1 VRLFTGWYN
10 GAFEFTKYN
19 KKVGILGL
27 GTVGGGVVNVLQKNS
42 ESIERRTGVKIEVVL
57 AGVRDVKQKRICD
70 TSTIKLTIDPFEV
83 VNHPDVDVVL
93 ELIGGIGLTKE
104 LVETAINNGKH
115 VITANK
121 ALIANHGN
129 ELIKLANK
137 KQVRLLFEASVAG
150 GIPIIKSLE
159 QGLSANN
166 IESLAGI
173 INGTANFILTDMKE
187 KGRDF
192 DDVLKEAQALGYAEE
207 DPTFDIEGIDAAHK
221 LSILAAI
228 AFGTELQFDKVSTKG
243 ISDIT
248 TEDIIHASEL
258 GYTIKHLGIAKRS
271 GDGIELRVHPTL
283 VPNKQLIAQ
292 VDGVMNAVMVKSD
305 ALGTSLYYGAGAGD
319 EATASA
325 VIADLNDIIN
335 NQTSNHILGW
345 KSQQKLPVIKSDD
358 IHSEFFLRLLVS
370 DIKGVLAKVTGIFN
384 DHNVSIDALI
394 QKQADE
400 NNNAHIAITTDKVST
415 KTVMSIKKSIEAS
428 DFNQA
433 EVQIIHIELL
443 D

>member
-1 VRLFTGWYN
+1 M
-10 GAFEFTKYN
+10 
-19 KKVGILGL
+19 KVGILGL
-27 GTVGGGVVNVLQKNS
+27 GTVGGGVINVLQKNS
-42 ESIERRTGVKIEVVL
+42 ASIERRTGVQIELVI
-57 AGVRDVKQKRICD
+57 AGVRDVTKKRICD
-70 TSTIKLTIDPFEV
+70 TSNIKLTEDPFEV
-83 VNHPDVDVVL
+83 VNHPDIDVVL
-93 ELIGGIGLTKE
+93 ELIGGFGLAKE
-104 LVETAINNGKH
+104 LVEAAINNGKH
-115 VITANK
+115 IITANK
-121 ALIANHGN
+121 ALIGNHGN
-129 ELIKLANK
+129 ELTKLANK
-137 KQVRLLFEASVAG
+137 KQVRFLFEASVAG
-150 GIPIIKSLE
+150 GIPIIKALG

-166 IESLAGI
+166 IESVAGI
-173 INGTANFILTDMKE
+173 INGTGNFILTDMKE

-228 AFGTELQFDKVSTKG
+228 AFGTEIQFSKVYTQG
-243 ISDIT
+243 ISKIT
-248 TEDIIHASEL
+248 TEDILHATEL
-258 GYTIKHLGIAKRS
+258 GYTIKHLGIAKRVE
-271 GDGIELRVHPTL
+271 DGIELRVHPTL
-283 VPNKQLIAQ
+283 VSNSQLIAQ

-345 KSQQKLPVIKSDD
+345 KSQEKINVIDND
-358 IHSEFFLRLLVS
+358 AIVSEFFLRLLVS
-370 DIKGVLAKVTGIFN
+370 DIKGVLSKVTGIFN
-384 DHNVSIDALI
+384 DHNVSIEALI
-394 QKQADE
+394 QKQVDE
-400 NNNAHIAITTDKVST
+400 NKNAHIAITTDKVST
-415 KTVMSIKKSIEAS
+415 KTVMSIKKAIEAS

>member
-1 VRLFTGWYN
+1 M
-10 GAFEFTKYN
+10 
-19 KKVGILGL
+19 KVGILGL

-42 ESIERRTGVKIEVVL
+42 ASIERRTGVKIEVIL
-57 AGVRDVKQKRICD
+57 AGVRDVTQKRICD
-70 TSTIKLTIDPFEV
+70 TSNIKLTEDPFEV
-83 VNHPDVDVVL
+83 VNHPDIDVVL
-93 ELIGGIGLTKE
+93 ELIGGTGLTKK

-173 INGTANFILTDMKE
+173 INGTSNFILTDMKE

-192 DDVLKEAQALGYAEE
+192 DDALKEAQALGYAEE

-228 AFGTELQFDKVSTKG
+228 AFGTELQFNQVYTKG
-243 ISDIT
+243 ISGIT
-248 TEDIIHASEL
+248 TEDILHATEL
-258 GYTIKHLGIAKRS
+258 GYTIKHLGITKRT
-271 GDGIELRVHPTL
+271 GNGIELRVHPTL
-283 VPNKQLIAQ
+283 VSNKQLIAQ
-292 VDGVMNAVMVKSD
+292 VDGVMNAVMVKSN
-305 ALGTSLYYGAGAGD
+305 ALGISLYYGAGAGD

-345 KSQQKLPVIKSDD
+345 KSQQKLAVIDND
-358 IHSEFFLRLLVS
+358 EIHSEFFLRLIVS

-384 DHNVSIDALI
+384 DHNVSIEALI
-394 QKQADE
+394 QKQVDE
-400 NNNAHIAITTDKVST
+400 NKNAHIAITTDKVST
-415 KTVMSIKKSIEAS
+415 KAIMSIKAAIEAS
-428 DFNQA
+428 EFNQS

>member
-1 VRLFTGWYN
+1 M
-10 GAFEFTKYN
+10 
-19 KKVGILGL
+19 KVGILGL

-173 INGTANFILTDMKE
+173 INGTGNYILTDMKE

>member
-1 VRLFTGWYN
+1 M
-10 GAFEFTKYN
+10 
-19 KKVGILGL
+19 KVGILGL

-42 ESIERRTGVKIEVVL
+42 ASIERRTGVKIEVIL
-57 AGVRDVKQKRICD
+57 AGVRDVTQKRICD
-70 TSTIKLTIDPFEV
+70 TSNIKLTEDPFEV
-83 VNHPDVDVVL
+83 VNHPDIDVVL
-93 ELIGGIGLTKE
+93 ELIGGTGLTKK

-173 INGTANFILTDMKE
+173 INGTSNFILTDMKE

-192 DDVLKEAQALGYAEE
+192 DDALKEAQALGYAEE

-228 AFGTELQFDKVSTKG
+228 AFGTELQFNQVYTKG
-243 ISDIT
+243 ISGIT
-248 TEDIIHASEL
+248 TEDILHATEL
-258 GYTIKHLGIAKRS
+258 GYTIKHLGITKRT
-271 GDGIELRVHPTL
+271 GNGIELRVHPTL
-283 VPNKQLIAQ
+283 VSNKQLIAQ
-292 VDGVMNAVMVKSD
+292 VDGVMNAVMVKSN
-305 ALGTSLYYGAGAGD
+305 ALGISLYYGAGAGD

-325 VIADLNDIIN
+325 VIADLIDIIN

-345 KSQQKLPVIKSDD
+345 KSQQKLAVINNDE
-358 IHSEFFLRLLVS
+358 IHSEFFLRLIVS

-384 DHNVSIDALI
+384 DHNVSIEALI
-394 QKQADE
+394 QKQVDE
-400 NNNAHIAITTDKVST
+400 NKNAHIAITTDKVST
-415 KTVMSIKKSIEAS
+415 KAIMSIKAAIEAS
-428 DFNQA
+428 DFNQS

>member
-1 VRLFTGWYN
+1 M
-10 GAFEFTKYN
+10 
-19 KKVGILGL
+19 KVGILGL

-42 ESIERRTGVKIEVVL
+42 ASIERRTGVKIEVII
-57 AGVRDVKQKRICD
+57 AGVRDVTQKRICD
-70 TSTIKLTIDPFEV
+70 TSNIKLTEDPFEV
-83 VNHPDVDVVL
+83 VNHPDIDVVL
-93 ELIGGIGLTKE
+93 ELIGGTGLTKK

-173 INGTANFILTDMKE
+173 INGTSNFILTDMKE

-192 DDVLKEAQALGYAEE
+192 DDALKEAQALGYAEE

-228 AFGTELQFDKVSTKG
+228 AFGTELQFNQVYTKG
-243 ISDIT
+243 ISGIT
-248 TEDIIHASEL
+248 TEDIIHAQEL
-258 GYTIKHLGIAKRS
+258 GYTIKHLGIAKRT
-271 GDGIELRVHPTL
+271 GNGIELRVHPTL
-283 VPNKQLIAQ
+283 VSNKQLIAQ
-292 VDGVMNAVMVKSD
+292 VDGVMNAVMVKSN

-345 KSQQKLPVIKSDD
+345 KSQQKLAVIDND
-358 IHSEFFLRLLVS
+358 EIHSEFFLRLLVS

-384 DHNVSIDALI
+384 DHNVSIEALI
-394 QKQADE
+394 QKQVDE
-400 NNNAHIAITTDKVST
+400 NKNAHIAITTDKVST
-415 KTVMSIKKSIEAS
+415 KAIMSIKAAIEAS
-428 DFNQA
+428 DFNQS

>member
-1 VRLFTGWYN
+1 M
-10 GAFEFTKYN
+10 
-19 KKVGILGL
+19 KVGILGL

-42 ESIERRTGVKIEVVL
+42 ASIERRTGVKIEVIL
-57 AGVRDVKQKRICD
+57 AGVRDVTQKRICD
-70 TSTIKLTIDPFEV
+70 TSNIKLTEDPFEV
-83 VNHPDVDVVL
+83 VNHPDIDVVL
-93 ELIGGIGLTKE
+93 ELIGGIGLTKK

-207 DPTFDIEGIDAAHK
+207 DPIFDIEGIDAAHK

-228 AFGTELQFDKVSTKG
+228 AFGTELQFNQVYTKG
-243 ISDIT
+243 ISGIS
-248 TEDIIHASEL
+248 TEDIIHANEL
-258 GYTIKHLGIAKRS
+258 GYTIKHLGIAKRT
-271 GDGIELRVHPTL
+271 GNGIELRVHPTL
-283 VPNKQLIAQ
+283 VSNKQLIAQ
-292 VDGVMNAVMVKSD
+292 VDGVMNAVMVKSN

-345 KSQQKLPVIKSDD
+345 KSQQKLAVIDND
-358 IHSEFFLRLLVS
+358 EIHSEFFLRLLVS

-384 DHNVSIDALI
+384 DHNVSIEALI
-394 QKQADE
+394 QKQVDE
-400 NNNAHIAITTDKVST
+400 NKNAHIAITTDKVST
-415 KTVMSIKKSIEAS
+415 KAIMSIKAAIEAS
-428 DFNQA
+428 DFNQS

>member
-1 VRLFTGWYN
+1 M
-10 GAFEFTKYN
+10 
-19 KKVGILGL
+19 KVGILGL

-42 ESIERRTGVKIEVVL
+42 ASIERRTGVKIEVIL
-57 AGVRDVKQKRICD
+57 AGVRDVTQKRICD
-70 TSTIKLTIDPFEV
+70 TSNIKLTEDPFEV
-83 VNHPDVDVVL
+83 VNHPDIDVVL
-93 ELIGGIGLTKE
+93 ELIGGTGLTKE

-173 INGTANFILTDMKE
+173 INGTGNFILTDMKE

-228 AFGTELQFDKVSTKG
+228 AFGTELQFNQVYTKG
-243 ISDIT
+243 ISGIT
-248 TEDIIHASEL
+248 TEDIIHAQEL
-258 GYTIKHLGIAKRS
+258 GYTIKHLGIAKRT
-271 GDGIELRVHPTL
+271 GNGIELRVHPTL
-283 VPNKQLIAQ
+283 VSNKQLIAQ
-292 VDGVMNAVMVKSD
+292 VDGVMNAVMVKSN

-345 KSQQKLPVIKSDD
+345 KSQQKLAVIDND
-358 IHSEFFLRLLVS
+358 EIHSEFFLRLLVS

-384 DHNVSIDALI
+384 DHNVSIEALI
-394 QKQADE
+394 QKQVDE
-400 NNNAHIAITTDKVST
+400 NKNAHIAITTDKVST
-415 KTVMSIKKSIEAS
+415 KAIMSIKAAIEAS
-428 DFNQA
+428 DFNQSEA
-433 EVQIIHIELL
+433 QIIHIELL

>member
-1 VRLFTGWYN
+1 M
-10 GAFEFTKYN
+10 
-19 KKVGILGL
+19 KVGILGL

-42 ESIERRTGVKIEVVL
+42 ASMERRTGVKIEVIL
-57 AGVRDVKQKRICD
+57 AGVRDVTQKRICD
-70 TSTIKLTIDPFEV
+70 TSNIKLTEDPFEV
-83 VNHPDVDVVL
+83 VNHPDIDVVL
-93 ELIGGIGLTKE
+93 ELIGGTGLTKE

-173 INGTANFILTDMKE
+173 INGTSNFILTDMKE

-228 AFGTELQFDKVSTKG
+228 AFGTELQFNQVYTKG
-243 ISDIT
+243 ISGIT
-248 TEDIIHASEL
+248 TEDIIHAQEL
-258 GYTIKHLGIAKRS
+258 GYTIKHLGIAKRT
-271 GDGIELRVHPTL
+271 GNGIELRVHPTL
-283 VPNKQLIAQ
+283 VSNKQLIAQ
-292 VDGVMNAVMVKSD
+292 VDGVMNAVMVKSN
-305 ALGTSLYYGAGAGD
+305 ALGISLYYGAGAGD

-345 KSQQKLPVIKSDD
+345 KSQQKLAVIDND
-358 IHSEFFLRLLVS
+358 EIHSEFFLRLLVS

-384 DHNVSIDALI
+384 DHNVSIEALI
-394 QKQADE
+394 QKQVDE
-400 NNNAHIAITTDKVST
+400 NKNAHIAITTDKVST
-415 KTVMSIKKSIEAS
+415 KAIMSIKAAIEAS
-428 DFNQA
+428 DFNQS

>member
-1 VRLFTGWYN
+1 M
-10 GAFEFTKYN
+10 
-19 KKVGILGL
+19 KVGILGL

-42 ESIERRTGVKIEVVL
+42 ASIERRTGGQIELVI
-57 AGVRDVKQKRICD
+57 AGVRDVTKKRICD
-70 TSTIKLTIDPFEV
+70 TSNIKLTEDPFEV
-83 VNHPDVDVVL
+83 VNHPDIDVVL
-93 ELIGGIGLTKE
+93 ELIGGFGLAKE

-115 VITANK
+115 IITANK
-121 ALIANHGN
+121 ALIGNHGN
-129 ELIKLANK
+129 ELMKLANK
-137 KQVRLLFEASVAG
+137 KQVRFLFEASVAG
-150 GIPIIKSLE
+150 GIPIIKALG

-166 IESLAGI
+166 IESVAGI
-173 INGTANFILTDMKE
+173 INGTGNFILTDMKE

-228 AFGTELQFDKVSTKG
+228 AFGTEIQFSKVYTQG
-243 ISDIT
+243 ISTIT
-248 TEDIIHASEL
+248 TEDILHATEL
-258 GYTIKHLGIAKRS
+258 GYTIKHLGIAKRVE
-271 GDGIELRVHPTL
+271 DGIELRVHPTL
-283 VPNKQLIAQ
+283 VPNSQLIAQ

-345 KSQQKLPVIKSDD
+345 KSQEKINVVDNDAIV
-358 IHSEFFLRLLVS
+358 SEFFLRLLVS
-370 DIKGVLAKVTGIFN
+370 DIKGVLSKVTGIFN
-384 DHNVSIDALI
+384 DHNVSIEALI
-394 QKQADE
+394 QKQVDE
-400 NNNAHIAITTDKVST
+400 NKNAHIAITTDKVST
-415 KTVMSIKKSIEAS
+415 KTVMSIKKAIEAS

>member
-1 VRLFTGWYN
+1 M
-10 GAFEFTKYN
+10 
-19 KKVGILGL
+19 KVGILGL

-42 ESIERRTGVKIEVVL
+42 ASIERRTGVKIEVIL
-57 AGVRDVKQKRICD
+57 AGVRDVTQKRICD
-70 TSTIKLTIDPFEV
+70 TSNIKLTEDPFEV
-83 VNHPDVDVVL
+83 VNHPDIDVVL
-93 ELIGGIGLTKE
+93 ELIGGTGLTKK

-173 INGTANFILTDMKE
+173 INGTSNFILTDMKE

-192 DDVLKEAQALGYAEE
+192 DDALKEAQALGYAEE

-228 AFGTELQFDKVSTKG
+228 AFGTELQFNQVYTKG
-243 ISDIT
+243 ISGIT
-248 TEDIIHASEL
+248 TEDIIHANEL
-258 GYTIKHLGIAKRS
+258 GYTIKHLGIAKRT
-271 GDGIELRVHPTL
+271 GNGIELRVHPTL
-283 VPNKQLIAQ
+283 VSNKQLIAQ
-292 VDGVMNAVMVKSD
+292 VDGVMNAVMVKSN
-305 ALGTSLYYGAGAGD
+305 ALGISLYYGAGAGD

-345 KSQQKLPVIKSDD
+345 KSQQKLAVIDND
-358 IHSEFFLRLLVS
+358 EIHSEFFLRLIVS

-384 DHNVSIDALI
+384 DHNVSIEALI
-394 QKQADE
+394 QKQVDE
-400 NNNAHIAITTDKVST
+400 NKNAHIAITTDKVST
-415 KTVMSIKKSIEAS
+415 KAIMSIKAAIEAS
-428 DFNQA
+428 DFNQS

>member
-1 VRLFTGWYN
+1 M
-10 GAFEFTKYN
+10 
-19 KKVGILGL
+19 KVGILGL

-42 ESIERRTGVKIEVVL
+42 ASIERRTGVKIEVIL
-57 AGVRDVKQKRICD
+57 AGVRDVTQKRICD
-70 TSTIKLTIDPFEV
+70 TSNIKLTEDPFEV
-83 VNHPDVDVVL
+83 VNHPDIDVVL
-93 ELIGGIGLTKE
+93 ELIGGTGLTKK

-173 INGTANFILTDMKE
+173 INGTSNFILTDMKE

-192 DDVLKEAQALGYAEE
+192 DDALKEAQALGYAEE

-228 AFGTELQFDKVSTKG
+228 AFGTELQFNQVYTKG
-243 ISDIT
+243 ISGIT
-248 TEDIIHASEL
+248 TEDILHATEL
-258 GYTIKHLGIAKRS
+258 GYTIKHLGITKRT
-271 GDGIELRVHPTL
+271 GNGIELRVHPTL
-283 VPNKQLIAQ
+283 VSNKQLIAQ
-292 VDGVMNAVMVKSD
+292 VDGVMNAVMVKSN
-305 ALGTSLYYGAGAGD
+305 ALGISLYYGAGAGD

-345 KSQQKLPVIKSDD
+345 KSQQKLAVIDND
-358 IHSEFFLRLLVS
+358 EIHSEFFLRLIVS

-384 DHNVSIDALI
+384 DHNVSIEALI
-394 QKQADE
+394 QKQVDE
-400 NNNAHIAITTDKVST
+400 NKNAHIAITTDKVST
-415 KTVMSIKKSIEAS
+415 KAIMSIKAAIEAS
-428 DFNQA
+428 DFNQS

>member
-1 VRLFTGWYN
+1 M
-10 GAFEFTKYN
+10 
-19 KKVGILGL
+19 KVGILGL
-27 GTVGGGVVNVLQKNS
+27 GTVGGGVINVLQKNS
-42 ESIERRTGVKIEVVL
+42 ASIERRTGVQIELVI
-57 AGVRDVKQKRICD
+57 AGVRDVTKKRICD
-70 TSTIKLTIDPFEV
+70 TSNIGLTEDPFEV
-83 VNHPDVDVVL
+83 VNHPDIDVVL
-93 ELIGGIGLTKE
+93 ELIGGFGLAKE

-115 VITANK
+115 IITANK
-121 ALIANHGN
+121 ALIGNHGN
-129 ELIKLANK
+129 ELMKLANK
-137 KQVRLLFEASVAG
+137 KQVRFLFEASVAG
-150 GIPIIKSLE
+150 GIPIIKALG

-166 IESLAGI
+166 IESVAGI
-173 INGTANFILTDMKE
+173 INGTGNFILTDMKE

-228 AFGTELQFDKVSTKG
+228 AFGTEIQFSKVYTQG
-243 ISDIT
+243 ISKIT
-248 TEDIIHASEL
+248 TEDILHATEL
-258 GYTIKHLGIAKRS
+258 GYTIKHLGIAKRVE
-271 GDGIELRVHPTL
+271 DGIELRVHPTL
-283 VPNKQLIAQ
+283 VSNSQLIAQ

-345 KSQQKLPVIKSDD
+345 KSQEKINVIDND
-358 IHSEFFLRLLVS
+358 AIVSEFFLRLLVS
-370 DIKGVLAKVTGIFN
+370 DIKGVLSKVTGIFN
-384 DHNVSIDALI
+384 DHNVSIEALI
-394 QKQADE
+394 QKQVDE
-400 NNNAHIAITTDKVST
+400 NKNAHIAITTDRVST
-415 KTVMSIKKSIEAS
+415 KTVMNIKKAIEAS

-433 EVQIIHIELL
+433 EVQLIHIELL

>member
-1 VRLFTGWYN
+1 M
-10 GAFEFTKYN
+10 
-19 KKVGILGL
+19 KVGILGL

-42 ESIERRTGVKIEVVL
+42 ASIERRTGGQIELVI
-57 AGVRDVKQKRICD
+57 AGVRDVTKKRICD
-70 TSTIKLTIDPFEV
+70 TSNIKLTEDPFEV
-83 VNHPDVDVVL
+83 VNHPDIDVVL
-93 ELIGGIGLTKE
+93 ELIGGFGLAKE

-115 VITANK
+115 IITANK
-121 ALIANHGN
+121 ALIGNHGN
-129 ELIKLANK
+129 ELMKLANK
-137 KQVRLLFEASVAG
+137 KQVRFLFEASVAG
-150 GIPIIKSLE
+150 GIPIIKALG

-166 IESLAGI
+166 IESVAGI
-173 INGTANFILTDMKE
+173 INGTGNFILTDMKE

-228 AFGTELQFDKVSTKG
+228 AFGTEIQFSKVYTQG
-243 ISDIT
+243 ISTIT
-248 TEDIIHASEL
+248 TEDILHATEL
-258 GYTIKHLGIAKRS
+258 GYTIKHLGIAKRVE
-271 GDGIELRVHPTL
+271 DGIELRVHPTL
-283 VPNKQLIAQ
+283 VPNSQLIAQ

-345 KSQQKLPVIKSDD
+345 KSQEKINVIDND
-358 IHSEFFLRLLVS
+358 AIVSEFFLRLLVS
-370 DIKGVLAKVTGIFN
+370 DIKGVLSKVTGIFN
-384 DHNVSIDALI
+384 DHNVSIEALI
-394 QKQADE
+394 QKQVDE
-400 NNNAHIAITTDKVST
+400 NKNAHIAITTDKVST
-415 KTVMSIKKSIEAS
+415 KTVMSIKKAIEAS

>member
-1 VRLFTGWYN
+1 M
-10 GAFEFTKYN
+10 
-19 KKVGILGL
+19 KVGILGL

-42 ESIERRTGVKIEVVL
+42 ASIERRTGVKIEVIL
-57 AGVRDVKQKRICD
+57 AGVRDVTQKRICD
-70 TSTIKLTIDPFEV
+70 TSNIKLTEDPFEV
-83 VNHPDVDVVL
+83 VNHPDIDVVL
-93 ELIGGIGLTKE
+93 ELIGGTGLTKK

-173 INGTANFILTDMKE
+173 INGTSNFILTDMKE

-192 DDVLKEAQALGYAEE
+192 DDALKEAQALGYAEE
-207 DPTFDIEGIDAAHK
+207 DPTFDTEGIDAAHK

-228 AFGTELQFDKVSTKG
+228 AFGTELQFNQVYTKG
-243 ISDIT
+243 ISGIT
-248 TEDIIHASEL
+248 TEDILHATEL
-258 GYTIKHLGIAKRS
+258 GYTIKHLGITKRT
-271 GDGIELRVHPTL
+271 GNGIELRVHPTL
-283 VPNKQLIAQ
+283 VSNKQLIAQ
-292 VDGVMNAVMVKSD
+292 VDGVMNAVMVKSN
-305 ALGTSLYYGAGAGD
+305 ALGISLYYGAGAGD

-325 VIADLNDIIN
+325 VIADLIDIIN

-345 KSQQKLPVIKSDD
+345 KSQQKLAVIDND
-358 IHSEFFLRLLVS
+358 EIHSEFFLRLLVS

-384 DHNVSIDALI
+384 DHNVSIEALI
-394 QKQADE
+394 QKQVDE
-400 NNNAHIAITTDKVST
+400 NKNAHIAITTDKVST
-415 KTVMSIKKSIEAS
+415 KAIMSIKAAIEAS
-428 DFNQA
+428 DFNQS

>member
-1 VRLFTGWYN
+1 M
-10 GAFEFTKYN
+10 
-19 KKVGILGL
+19 KVGILGL

-42 ESIERRTGVKIEVVL
+42 ASIERRTGVKIEVIL
-57 AGVRDVKQKRICD
+57 AGVRDVTQKRICD
-70 TSTIKLTIDPFEV
+70 TSNIKLTEDPFEV
-83 VNHPDVDVVL
+83 VNHPDIDVVL
-93 ELIGGIGLTKE
+93 ELIGGTELTKE

-173 INGTANFILTDMKE
+173 INGTSNFILTDMKE

-192 DDVLKEAQALGYAEE
+192 DDALKEAQALGYAEE
-207 DPTFDIEGIDAAHK
+207 DSTFDTEGIDAAHK

-228 AFGTELQFDKVSTKG
+228 AFGTELQFNQVYTKG
-243 ISDIT
+243 ISGIT
-248 TEDIIHASEL
+248 TEDILHATEL
-258 GYTIKHLGIAKRS
+258 GYTIKHLGITKRT
-271 GDGIELRVHPTL
+271 GNGIELRVHPTL
-283 VPNKQLIAQ
+283 VSNKQLIAQ
-292 VDGVMNAVMVKSD
+292 VDGVMNAVMVKSN
-305 ALGTSLYYGAGAGD
+305 ALGISLYYGAGAGD

-345 KSQQKLPVIKSDD
+345 KSQQKLAVIDND
-358 IHSEFFLRLLVS
+358 EIHSEFFLRLIVS

-384 DHNVSIDALI
+384 DHNVSIEALI
-394 QKQADE
+394 QKQVDE
-400 NNNAHIAITTDKVST
+400 NKNAHIAITTDKVST
-415 KTVMSIKKSIEAS
+415 KAIMSIKAAIEAS
-428 DFNQA
+428 DFNQS

>member
-1 VRLFTGWYN
+1 M
-10 GAFEFTKYN
+10 
-19 KKVGILGL
+19 KVGILGL

-42 ESIERRTGVKIEVVL
+42 ASIERRTGVKIEVIL
-57 AGVRDVKQKRICD
+57 AGVRDVTQKRICD
-70 TSTIKLTIDPFEV
+70 TSNIKLTEDPFEV
-83 VNHPDVDVVL
+83 VNHPDIDVVL
-93 ELIGGIGLTKE
+93 ELIGGTGLTKK

-173 INGTANFILTDMKE
+173 INGTSNFILTDMKE

-192 DDVLKEAQALGYAEE
+192 DDALKEAQALGYAEE
-207 DPTFDIEGIDAAHK
+207 DPTFDTEGIDAAHK

-228 AFGTELQFDKVSTKG
+228 AFGTELQFNQVYTKG
-243 ISDIT
+243 ISGIT
-248 TEDIIHASEL
+248 TEDILHATEL
-258 GYTIKHLGIAKRS
+258 GYTIKHLGITKRT
-271 GDGIELRVHPTL
+271 GNGIELRVHPTL
-283 VPNKQLIAQ
+283 VSNKQLIAQ
-292 VDGVMNAVMVKSD
+292 VDGVMNAVMVKSN
-305 ALGTSLYYGAGAGD
+305 ALGISLYYGAGAGD

-345 KSQQKLPVIKSDD
+345 KSQQKLAVINNDE
-358 IHSEFFLRLLVS
+358 IHSEFFLRLIVS

-384 DHNVSIDALI
+384 DHNVSIEALI
-394 QKQADE
+394 QKQVDE
-400 NNNAHIAITTDKVST
+400 NKNAHIAITTDKVST
-415 KTVMSIKKSIEAS
+415 KAIMSIKAAIEAS
-428 DFNQA
+428 DFNQS

>member
-1 VRLFTGWYN
+1 M
-10 GAFEFTKYN
+10 
-19 KKVGILGL
+19 KVGILGL
-27 GTVGGGVVNVLQKNS
+27 GTVGGGVINVLQKNS
-42 ESIERRTGVKIEVVL
+42 ASIERRTGVQIELVI
-57 AGVRDVKQKRICD
+57 AGVRDVTKKRICD
-70 TSTIKLTIDPFEV
+70 TSNIKLTEDPFEV
-83 VNHPDVDVVL
+83 VNHPDIDVVL
-93 ELIGGIGLTKE
+93 ELIGGFGLAKE
-104 LVETAINNGKH
+104 LVEAAINNGKH
-115 VITANK
+115 IITANK
-121 ALIANHGN
+121 ALIGNHGN
-129 ELIKLANK
+129 ELMKLANK
-137 KQVRLLFEASVAG
+137 KQVRFLFEASVAG
-150 GIPIIKSLE
+150 GIPIIKALG

-166 IESLAGI
+166 IESVAGI
-173 INGTANFILTDMKE
+173 INGTGNFILTDMKE

-228 AFGTELQFDKVSTKG
+228 AFGTEIQFSKVYTQG
-243 ISDIT
+243 ISTIT
-248 TEDIIHASEL
+248 TEDILHATEL
-258 GYTIKHLGIAKRS
+258 GYTIKHLGIAKRVE
-271 GDGIELRVHPTL
+271 DGIELRVHPTL
-283 VPNKQLIAQ
+283 VPNSQLIAQ

-345 KSQQKLPVIKSDD
+345 KSQEKINVIDND
-358 IHSEFFLRLLVS
+358 AIVSEFFLRLLVS
-370 DIKGVLAKVTGIFN
+370 DIKGVLSKVTGIFN
-384 DHNVSIDALI
+384 DHNVSIEALI
-394 QKQADE
+394 QKQVDE
-400 NNNAHIAITTDKVST
+400 NKNAHIAITTDKVST
-415 KTVMSIKKSIEAS
+415 KTVMSIKKAIEAS

>member
-1 VRLFTGWYN
+1 M
-10 GAFEFTKYN
+10 
-19 KKVGILGL
+19 KVGILGL

-42 ESIERRTGVKIEVVL
+42 ASIERRTGVKIEVIL
-57 AGVRDVKQKRICD
+57 AGVRDVTQKRICD
-70 TSTIKLTIDPFEV
+70 TSNIKLTEDPFEV
-83 VNHPDVDVVL
+83 VNHPDIDVVL
-93 ELIGGIGLTKE
+93 ELIGGTGVTKE

-150 GIPIIKSLE
+150 GIPIIKSLS

-173 INGTANFILTDMKE
+173 INGTGNFILTDMKE

-192 DDVLKEAQALGYAEE
+192 EDVLKEAQALGYAEE

-228 AFGTELQFDKVSTKG
+228 AFGTELQFNQVYTKG
-243 ISDIT
+243 ISGIT
-248 TEDIIHASEL
+248 TEDIIHANEL
-258 GYTIKHLGIAKRS
+258 GYTIKHLGIAKRT
-271 GDGIELRVHPTL
+271 GNGIELRVHPTL
-283 VPNKQLIAQ
+283 VSNKQLIAQ
-292 VDGVMNAVMVKSD
+292 VDGVMNAVMVKSN

-345 KSQQKLPVIKSDD
+345 KSQQKLAVIDND
-358 IHSEFFLRLLVS
+358 EIHSEFFLRLLVS

-384 DHNVSIDALI
+384 DHNVSIEALI
-394 QKQADE
+394 QKQVDE
-400 NNNAHIAITTDKVST
+400 NKNAHIAITTDRVST
-415 KTVMSIKKSIEAS
+415 KTVMSIKKAIEAS

>member
-1 VRLFTGWYN
+1 M
-10 GAFEFTKYN
+10 
-19 KKVGILGL
+19 KVGILGL

-42 ESIERRTGVKIEVVL
+42 ASMERRTGVKIEVIL
-57 AGVRDVKQKRICD
+57 AGVRDVTQKRICD
-70 TSTIKLTIDPFEV
+70 TSNIKLTEDPFEV
-83 VNHPDVDVVL
+83 VNHPDIDVVL
-93 ELIGGIGLTKE
+93 ELIGGTGLTKK

-173 INGTANFILTDMKE
+173 INGTSNFILTDMKE

-192 DDVLKEAQALGYAEE
+192 DDALKEAQALGYAEE
-207 DPTFDIEGIDAAHK
+207 DPTFDTEGIDAAHK

-228 AFGTELQFDKVSTKG
+228 AFGTELQFNQVYTKG
-243 ISDIT
+243 ISGIT
-248 TEDIIHASEL
+248 TEDILHATEL
-258 GYTIKHLGIAKRS
+258 GYTIKHLGITKRT
-271 GDGIELRVHPTL
+271 GNGIELRVHPTL
-283 VPNKQLIAQ
+283 VSNKQLIAQ
-292 VDGVMNAVMVKSD
+292 VDGVMNAVMVKSN
-305 ALGTSLYYGAGAGD
+305 ALGISLYYGAGAGD

-325 VIADLNDIIN
+325 VIADLIDIIN

-345 KSQQKLPVIKSDD
+345 KSQQKLAVINNDE
-358 IHSEFFLRLLVS
+358 IHSEFFLRLIVS

-384 DHNVSIDALI
+384 DHNVSIEALI
-394 QKQADE
+394 QKQVDE
-400 NNNAHIAITTDKVST
+400 NKNAHIAITTDKVST
-415 KTVMSIKKSIEAS
+415 KAIMSIKAAIEAS
-428 DFNQA
+428 DFNQS